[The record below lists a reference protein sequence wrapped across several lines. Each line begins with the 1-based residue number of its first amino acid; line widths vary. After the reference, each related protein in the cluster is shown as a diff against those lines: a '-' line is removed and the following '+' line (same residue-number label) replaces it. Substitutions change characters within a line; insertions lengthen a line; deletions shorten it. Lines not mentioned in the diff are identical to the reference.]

1 VSSSVGPAPN
11 GAVKRDERGGGGSA
25 VGAEEELTA
34 LIETGLTVPGAA
46 QIAGPFLSALTF
58 PPERGVQAI
67 LLYGSVLWNATR
79 DKTSQPDFIAVV
91 DSLRAWYRRPRD
103 RFWGAVL
110 PPAVHCMREGG
121 ALAKVSVVTA
131 GQLASQTGATAKDLH
146 LCGRLSKRVALVW
159 SRDPQARQRIVDA
172 KRAALKTVARLTL
185 ARFEGAV
192 ALDDFLLALLGLSYE
207 SEVRIVEPGKIAALL
222 DVERDH
228 YRAVGRA
235 LLGALG
241 ATPIDGSTNS
251 GFRLPPGVA
260 ADGRELQRC
269 LSRSRRRAYLRWP
282 KYLATYDGW
291 LDYLLQKLA
300 RSGNPVSLTDRQRRH
315 PLIFALPV
323 LYQMMR
329 SKRVG

>member
-1 VSSSVGPAPN
+1 MNVSI
-11 GAVKRDERGGGGSA
+11 GSA

-34 LIETGLTVPGAA
+34 LLETGLTVDGAA
-46 QIAGPFLSALTF
+46 QIAAPFLSALTF

-79 DKTSQPDFIAVV
+79 DQTSQPDFIAVV
-91 DSLRAWYRRPRD
+91 DSLRAWYRSPRD

-110 PPAVHCMREGG
+110 PPAVHCLRVGDAPGLREGG

-131 GQLASQTGATAKDLH
+131 RQLASQTAVTAKDLH

-159 SRDPQARQRIVDA
+159 SRDPQARQRIIDA
-172 KRAALKTVARLTL
+172 KRAALKTMARLTL
-185 ARFEGAV
+185 ARFDGAF

-207 SEVRIVEPGKIAALL
+207 SEVRIVEPGKVATLL

-241 ATPIDGSTNS
+241 ATPIEIDLSLSSRFN
-251 GFRLPPGVA
+251 LPPGVA
-260 ADGRELQRC
+260 ADGQELQRW
-269 LSRSRRRAYLRWP
+269 LHRSRRRAYLRWP

-300 RSGNPVSLTDRQRRH
+300 RSGNQVSLTERQRRH